1 MFQPSLAERQ
11 TWLQKTLFSYESAMG
26 TFQTFFFWKS
36 DIQNFKFQ
44 STPSHNAMVGAKSA
58 TVLSVGCAVKT
69 DVSSVPEERTEII
82 DQPTNQQPALTG
94 LAGQRANQFTSAAF
108 TLAPIPKQTIESQFI
123 LLFLF
128 FFCLF

>member
-1 MFQPSLAERQ
+1 
-11 TWLQKTLFSYESAMG
+11 
-26 TFQTFFFWKS
+26 
-36 DIQNFKFQ
+36 
-44 STPSHNAMVGAKSA
+44 MVGAKSA

-69 DVSSVPEERTEII
+69 DLSSVPEERTEII

-94 LAGQRANQFTSAAF
+94 LAGQRANQFTAAAF